1 MSKAKCKGGRMTG
14 GRALAEMLHVCGVGP
29 LFGMGGFQM
38 LPFYEGIRA
47 LGMEHYLI
55 TDENNGALSADAY
68 ARMTGRPAVCDGTTG
83 PGAAN
88 LATGLIESLNA
99 GVPVIAVVGDTH
111 RAHSWKN
118 MTQEARQ
125 MELLRPCVKELIR
138 VEVTARVPE
147 LVRRAF
153 AVATSGRPGPVLLD
167 LPEDVMHG
175 DYEFAPE
182 DFYVNERILSAPSLR
197 SRPAACSVEAA
208 AEMLAKAKR
217 PMILAGGGVHLS
229 WAQETLNAFAK
240 EFAIPVAYTMSG
252 KGVVADTDE
261 ISVGLFGRYSRIA
274 NDLMD
279 KADCL
284 FVVGCKLGEI
294 ASKRYELPKSGMPLI
309 HLDIVPEEID
319 RWARTTVG
327 MWGDAKESLLDLA
340 PVLRAKLSGRVSRPE
355 YFKEIKKRKDDWYE
369 IARVRYESDESP
381 VNMGRMMAELNKF
394 MPEDGVLIVDG
405 GFAAH
410 WGALL
415 YDTKK
420 AGRTFVANRGFAS
433 IGYGLP
439 AGIGVSLAARH
450 GGLKGPVVSIT
461 GDCGLNMS
469 IGELDTAMRAKTA
482 FILIVVN
489 NAASGYVR
497 SLQHAFYGEGHY
509 QSSAITDTDFAAVA
523 RSYGCYG
530 IRVEKPGD
538 LQAAL
543 KKAAKNKDK
552 PTIVDVVVTRD
563 PGQMLPAADNR
574 ALAFRAGDRP
584 V

>member
-1 MSKAKCKGGRMTG
+1 MSSAQCKGGRMTG
-14 GRALAEMLHVCGVGP
+14 GRALAEMLKICGVGP
-29 LFGMGGFQM
+29 MFGMGGFQM

-55 TDENNGALSADAY
+55 TDENNGALAADAY

-138 VEVTARVPE
+138 VEVVARVPE

-153 AVATSGRPGPVLLD
+153 AVATGGRPGPVLLD

-175 DYEFAPE
+175 DHEFKPE
-182 DFYVNERILSAPSLR
+182 DFYVNERILSAPSIR
-197 SRPAACSVEAA
+197 TRPARASVSEAA
-208 AEMLAKAKR
+208 DMLAKAKR

-229 WAQETLNAFAK
+229 QAQQALNDFAQ

-252 KGVVADTDE
+252 KGVVSDTGDL
-261 ISVGLFGRYSRIA
+261 SVGLFGRYSRIA

-279 KADCL
+279 GADCL
-284 FVVGCKLGEI
+284 FVIGCKLGEI
-294 ASKRYELPKSGMPLI
+294 ASKRYELPKAGIPLI
-309 HLDIVPEEID
+309 HLDIVPEEIE
-319 RWARTTVG
+319 RWAKTSVAL
-327 MWGDAKESLLDLA
+327 WGDAKESLLDIA
-340 PVLRAKLSGRVSRPE
+340 PVLRKKLGGPVSRPE
-355 YFKEIKKRKDDWYE
+355 YFAEIKKRKADWFE
-369 IARVRYESDESP
+369 VARARYESNEAP
-381 VNMGRMMAELNKF
+381 INMGRMMAELNKF

-415 YDTKK
+415 YDTKSV
-420 AGRTFVANRGFAS
+420 GRTFIANRGFAS
-433 IGYGLP
+433 IGYGIP
-439 AGIGVSLAARH
+439 AAIGVSLASKY
-450 GGLKGPVVSIT
+450 GGLKGPVVSVT
-461 GDCGLNMS
+461 GDGGLNMS
-469 IGELDTAMRAKTA
+469 IGELDTAMRAKTP
-482 FILIVVN
+482 FILLVVN

-497 SLQHAFYGEGHY
+497 ALQHAFYGEGCY
-509 QSSAITDTDFAAVA
+509 QSSAITDTDYAAVA
-523 RSYGCYG
+523 RSYGCHG
-530 IRVEKPGD
+530 IRVEKPED
-538 LQAAL
+538 LQDALRQAA
-543 KKAAKNKDK
+543 NNTDK
-552 PTIVDVVVTRD
+552 PTVVDVVVTRD